1 MRKEINKPRKEIM
14 ENLKG
19 ENRPRREEKGKEK
32 RKRKKG
38 KPNKVRGKDI
48 GERRK

>member
-1 MRKEINKPRKEIM
+1 M

-32 RKRKKG
+32 RKRKKW
-38 KPNKVRGKDI
+38 KI
-48 GERRK
+48 GPVK